1 MNNFNSDNAITEN
14 CVQPQQS
21 ALSAATKSLIAESIL
36 KDLGSSAEGP
46 VSSNMLKDLVEDSM
60 RSVYGELVQ
69 KLLDMEMTLHLG
81 AERYGRISAE
91 EAPVDL
97 LGDRTPN
104 KRNYR
109 NGTYERKIKSSMG
122 EFTVKMPR
130 DRNSTFDPVTVPKH
144 LGAEPAVLREEILKL
159 ASMGNSVRDI
169 QSTVQSL
176 LNVDVNNTYVQAVI
190 DSFQKEYDEWQ
201 QSKIDPFYPFLFVD
215 CLYANVRN
223 EHGIAQ
229 NKPVYVILGINTEG
243 KRTILDISM
252 STKSSAETKTFWLNR
267 FDRLK
272 QRGLVDVMFVSMD
285 GVSGLEAGVKSLF
298 PEAQVQR
305 CVVHLVRN
313 SLTFVEKSSRD
324 KWCSSVKAIY
334 TAMNEDEAYSALE
347 NFKQKWSE
355 THSAGVSF
363 IEERFMTH
371 IMPLFELPSDIRKII
386 YTTNSIEAVNS
397 SLRKV
402 TKKGIFGSE
411 KSVVSKMYL
420 RVSMHL
426 DEKWSE
432 RKLPGWTK
440 VMNQLMICEKTR
452 ALMLKHV
459 PCLANKF

>member
-46 VSSNMLKDLVEDSM
+46 VSPNMLKDLVEDSM

-69 KLLDMEMTLHLG
+69 KLLDMEMSLHLG

-252 STKSSAETKTFWLNR
+252 STKSSVWRNGGMWLDHISR
-267 FDRLK
+267 SPIK
-272 QRGLVDVMFVSMD
+272 KMHITPI
-285 GVSGLEAGVKSLF
+285 ASLG
-298 PEAQVQR
+298 
-305 CVVHLVRN
+305 
-313 SLTFVEKSSRD
+313 D
-324 KWCSSVKAIY
+324 
-334 TAMNEDEAYSALE
+334 AL
-347 NFKQKWSE
+347 
-355 THSAGVSF
+355 
-363 IEERFMTH
+363 
-371 IMPLFELPSDIRKII
+371 
-386 YTTNSIEAVNS
+386 
-397 SLRKV
+397 
-402 TKKGIFGSE
+402 
-411 KSVVSKMYL
+411 
-420 RVSMHL
+420 
-426 DEKWSE
+426 
-432 RKLPGWTK
+432 
-440 VMNQLMICEKTR
+440 
-452 ALMLKHV
+452 
-459 PCLANKF
+459 